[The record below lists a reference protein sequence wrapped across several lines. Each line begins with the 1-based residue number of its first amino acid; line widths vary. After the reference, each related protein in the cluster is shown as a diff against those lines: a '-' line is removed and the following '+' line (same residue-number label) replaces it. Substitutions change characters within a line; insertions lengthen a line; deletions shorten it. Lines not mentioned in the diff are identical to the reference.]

1 MQYLNIFISFLLFLL
16 FPQNEC
22 RYPCLNDGEPILLG
36 QNSNEFRCECLT
48 GFFGPFCEYQDTS
61 QSIKEKPPIPTST
74 SLFSHSATNNLAS
87 ITSGQQ
93 RGWETTF
100 VNLLICVFF
109 LLLLPSLVKKQFNL
123 HKYFYYFWSFMQ
135 FGYFTCYLNDV
146 TPTIIFI
153 TKQQQ
158 LLLQTQIN
166 QQRPTPPPHYWA
178 AMGVA
183 DELRQQNNDINSNQ
197 QQRSLTWLLPLTES
211 GGEYTR
217 RHLPLNNQQQ
227 QRMRRRRR
235 SPITEVTVQLPT
247 SICRGGRPIHSS
259 RSVGGPIPLH
269 QSQSLTLAE
278 FHELLLRIQQEM
290 QTRQHLEGI
299 EQQRQQQQLNTSTNW
314 ETEQQS
320 LSANQQ
326 NYHNDLPNNSL
337 STYPIEPPPSYNE
350 LTNQQ

>member
-109 LLLLPSLVKKQFNL
+109 LLLLPSLVIYAIRVL
-123 HKYFYYFWSFMQ
+123 Y
-135 FGYFTCYLNDV
+135 
-146 TPTIIFI
+146 
-153 TKQQQ
+153 
-158 LLLQTQIN
+158 LLLKRCHTYYNIHHQTTTATATNSNCNGILIQQNN

-235 SPITEVTVQLPT
+235 SVSPITEVTVQLPT

>member
-1 MQYLNIFISFLLFLL
+1 MQYLTITLSNIFIFFLLFL
-16 FPQNEC
+16 QNEC
-22 RYPCLNDGEPILLG
+22 RYPVSIIISFVKCLNDGEPILLG

-87 ITSGQQ
+87 ITAGQQ

-109 LLLLPSLVKKQFNL
+109 LLLLPSL
-123 HKYFYYFWSFMQ
+123 
-135 FGYFTCYLNDV
+135 
-146 TPTIIFI
+146 
-153 TKQQQ
+153 
-158 LLLQTQIN
+158 N

-217 RHLPLNNQQQ
+217 RHLPLNTQQQ
-227 QRMRRRRR
+227 QRIRRRRR
-235 SPITEVTVQLPT
+235 SVSPITEITVQLPT

-337 STYPIEPPPSYNE
+337 STYTIEPPPSYNE